1 MHVRIGAVLCLAA
14 ACRPAPKP
22 VAPSPGPDPGRVTL
36 VFSASVAGQLVPCGC
51 SPDQRGGLPR
61 AVSLVNKL
69 RQAAPDLIFIAAGAL
84 LFETPQ
90 RHPEQLLT
98 QRRRKARALARGD
111 ELLGAVARAVGQR
124 DLALGAQFAAET
136 AGQVPLLDAGVAPV
150 AGARATALVKGVG
163 IFAAGFEQDPG
174 ATMAAGAKDLRERG
188 ARLVVL
194 LVHPRGENS
203 LTAAQA
209 LLPAAKAAGVDLMVV
224 GRRDDPAVDPN
235 RKVPGLPPLL
245 AVEGHGQSLLRVDVR
260 LGQGPV
266 VLAPSPEDKTEEID
280 AVEARIERFKTQ
292 LQLYPER
299 REQLAAKIRELEDR
313 KKAIPAAPAAHL
325 PAGPPPAPSPIP

>member
-1 MHVRIGAVLCLAA
+1 MPVPIGGALLCLAA
-14 ACRPAPKP
+14 ACRPASRP

-150 AGARATALVKGVG
+150 PGARATALVKGVG
-163 IFAAGFEQDPG
+163 IFAAGFEQGPG
-174 ATMAAGAKDLRERG
+174 A
-188 ARLVVL
+188 
-194 LVHPRGENS
+194 P
-203 LTAAQA
+203 
-209 LLPAAKAAGVDLMVV
+209 
-224 GRRDDPAVDPN
+224 
-235 RKVPGLPPLL
+235 
-245 AVEGHGQSLLRVDVR
+245 
-260 LGQGPV
+260 
-266 VLAPSPEDKTEEID
+266 
-280 AVEARIERFKTQ
+280 
-292 LQLYPER
+292 
-299 REQLAAKIRELEDR
+299 LAARAKEF
-313 KKAIPAAPAAHL
+313 APPRARPPSL
-325 PAGPPPAPSPIP
+325 PGHPPR